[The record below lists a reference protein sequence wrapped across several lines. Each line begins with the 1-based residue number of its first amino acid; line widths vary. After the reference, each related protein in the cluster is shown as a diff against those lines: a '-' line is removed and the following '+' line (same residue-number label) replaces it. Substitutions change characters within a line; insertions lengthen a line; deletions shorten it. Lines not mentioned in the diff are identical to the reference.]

1 LEPTLK
7 TFFEMM
13 ARLNYLVVLGLLLV
27 ALCSTLSSAFVV
39 QPQVSTLI
47 SSSSRQQTSPLLL
60 LKMSENNSGGDEEK
74 LKALGYSEEEIQRSK
89 KTSDPEQ
96 IKVRVDLV
104 PDVDPVSLTAIGF
117 GLIALNFFVLGNMG
131 DGGIGGAV
139 ASVIN
144 TINQ

>member
-1 LEPTLK
+1 
-7 TFFEMM
+7 MM
-13 ARLNYLVVLGLLLV
+13 TRLNYLLVLGLLLV

-60 LKMSENNSGGDEEK
+60 LKMSDNNSGGDEEQ
-74 LKALGYSEEEIQRSK
+74 LKALGYSEAEIQRSK

-104 PDVDPVSLTAIGF
+104 PDVDPISLTAIGF

-131 DGGIGGAV
+131 DGGIGGVV

-144 TINQ
+144 TMNQ